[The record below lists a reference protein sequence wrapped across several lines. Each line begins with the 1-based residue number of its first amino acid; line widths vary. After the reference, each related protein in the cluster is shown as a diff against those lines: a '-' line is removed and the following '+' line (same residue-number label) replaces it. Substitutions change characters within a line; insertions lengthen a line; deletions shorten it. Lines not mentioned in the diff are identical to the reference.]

1 MVHGR
6 KPRLLCVLS
15 LHSASW
21 SSEKEE
27 DPHQT
32 LDRVSLAAFQ
42 VGDAFKPLGMDV
54 SVGFL
59 SLLPEFL
66 TYIAEP

>member
-6 KPRLLCVLS
+6 KRRLLCVLS
-15 LHSASW
+15 LHSASQ

-27 DPHQT
+27 NQPQT

-54 SVGFL
+54 VWAFL
-59 SLLPEFL
+59 VFYPSF
-66 TYIAEP
+66 